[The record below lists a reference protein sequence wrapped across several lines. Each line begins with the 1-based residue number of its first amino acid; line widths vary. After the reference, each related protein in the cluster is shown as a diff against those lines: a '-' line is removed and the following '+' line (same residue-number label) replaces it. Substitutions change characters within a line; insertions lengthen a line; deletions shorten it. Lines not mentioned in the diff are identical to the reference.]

1 MIKIR
6 QIVIIQTKPKQG
18 TKSSHTPHSSS
29 PSYQS
34 PPPPPGM
41 SGAGGGGGGAADSRV
56 ETISRLAQWRLE
68 SLGPC
73 SYRRSEPF
81 KLGIWNWY
89 LSVEKSRSVCIRL
102 FPEPGRVAKDQP
114 PLARFIL
121 RVSYPGPPRR
131 SCASPGIFFLL
142 PFPPLLCYIASML
155 LHFTLIIPSFL
166 LVQQTEQYSSW
177 VCSTPRS
184 HVFVLLPA

>member
-1 MIKIR
+1 
-6 QIVIIQTKPKQG
+6 
-18 TKSSHTPHSSS
+18 
-29 PSYQS
+29 
-34 PPPPPGM
+34 
-41 SGAGGGGGGAADSRV
+41 
-56 ETISRLAQWRLE
+56 
-68 SLGPC
+68 
-73 SYRRSEPF
+73 
-81 KLGIWNWY
+81 
-89 LSVEKSRSVCIRL
+89 VCIRL